1 MKKRNVILHT
11 AIASALLAMG
21 FSAQASGTLTAT
33 AINFATQNFGAT
45 APATLGITPGPITYT
60 FNTPGGIV
68 VNPTGAIIMY
78 FRLGNGATFA
88 AAPGTGAFT
97 GSITTLT
104 PIPLTP
110 TATAISTD
118 KTTIAVT
125 FTNSGGANATIGV
138 GASVIFTPAAA
149 SVVGVNTTLATVGGV
164 VSASASVSA
173 LAVAVNSVALPADLD
188 GPAATAASIA
198 TAASAITGAVTAGGP
213 TPETQKID
221 VTATPS
227 QAFLTLGANGQGT
240 AKVNFGSFKFTNVAL
255 VKNTGGTVDY
265 SIAANLAATGT
276 GAVATGS
283 FSSAGAMTLTTDAAC
298 ATALGAGSAG
308 VLNAGKTT
316 ATWTA
321 ATTAATTVPTYVCMT
336 ANGTTA
342 IPVTT
347 PTLTVTTT
355 PTTGTD
361 AVTGTSGTL
370 YALGLNGASID
381 VRSYVPAAAIG
392 YSSFVRIVNT
402 GSTAAPVSVAVIDQA
417 TGVAGSSAVLGTL
430 AAGAAKTYL
439 ASDIEGAIGS
449 IAAGLRPRLRITAPT
464 AALQVQSFMSSPS
477 GVFSDMSGGQLS
489 NPAPA
494 TAITGN

>member
-11 AIASALLAMG
+11 AIASALLALG

-68 VNPTGAIIMY
+68 VNPTVSIIMY

-125 FTNSGGANATIGV
+125 FTNSGLANATIGV

-173 LAVAVNSVALPADLD
+173 LAAAVNSVALPADLD

-213 TPETQKID
+213 TAETQKID

-227 QAFLTLGANGQGT
+227 QAALTVGANGQGIT
-240 AKVNFGSFKFTNVAL
+240 KVNFGSFKFTNVAG

-265 SIAANLAATGT
+265 TIAANLTATGT

-298 ATALGAGSAG
+298 ATALGAGSLA
-308 VLNAGKTT
+308 VLTGGTT

-321 ATTAATTVPTYVCMT
+321 ATTAASGVATYVCMT

-347 PTLTVTTT
+347 PTLIVKTT

-361 AVTGTSGTL
+361 AVTGVSGTL

-402 GSTAAPVSVAVIDQA
+402 GSTPAPISVAVIDQA

-439 ASDIEGAIGS
+439 ASDIEGATGV